1 MCASESTYYFEG
13 FVISRFYICP
23 GALIKNELVHQDFV
37 QIHSSANDLLS
48 IVNRGCVVLKR
59 VQILQVDKR
68 NCLLESICLYPA
80 AHTFALCEL
89 HFLRTSQLF
98 HYVSSTF
105 HSPLLISLPIQIYI
119 SSIRAEFAVYFLTQH
134 FGGSAQSSASLVQ
147 ITSKY
152 YYLFQ
157 LFCLSFFVICF
168 SLSPVCLLFYVSKPN
183 FNNVNLQRFMG
194 FEIYGCIA
202 VTL

>member
-68 NCLLESICLYPA
+68 NCLLESICLY
-80 AHTFALCEL
+80 LSI
-89 HFLRTSQLF
+89 RTSQLF
-98 HYVSSTF
+98 HNVSSTF